1 MSLRPSQP
9 ILAPSILSADYIRLA
24 DTLEMLRHVDRCNI
38 HVDVMDGVFVPNITI
53 GIPVVAA
60 LRKGTNID
68 LDCHLMIT
76 NPARYTLEFAKA
88 GANQICIHYEA
99 DAHCHKTLSD
109 LRLIGVKAGIAIN
122 PGTPVEAITDLIG
135 TFDFVVI
142 MSVNPGFGGQTFIT
156 HVMNKIQRLDA
167 IRTKTATPFLIEVDG
182 GITLN
187 NAAAVVAAGAD
198 IVVAGNAIFES
209 KDPLKNIEM
218 LLSEMDTGRRTSY

>member
-1 MSLRPSQP
+1 MCLRPSQP

-24 DTLEMLRHVDRCNI
+24 DTLEMLRYVDRCNI

-60 LRKGTNID
+60 LRRGTNIN

-76 NPARYTLEFAKA
+76 NPARYVLEFAKA
-88 GANQICIHYEA
+88 GANHICIHYEA
-99 DAHCHKTLSD
+99 DPHSHKTLND
-109 LRLIGVKAGIAIN
+109 LRLLGVKAGIAIN
-122 PGTPVEAITDLIG
+122 PGTPVEVITDLVG
-135 TFDFVVI
+135 NFDFAVI

-156 HVMNKIQRLDA
+156 RAMDKIKRLDA

-182 GITLN
+182 GITLD

-198 IVVAGNAIFES
+198 MVVAGNAIFES

-218 LLSEMDTGRRTSY
+218 LISEMDAGRQTSY